1 MSDEID
7 HLVMRAAE
15 VAKAVGSSDLP
26 MSLRGMLDNGEASGK
41 VNWRELLHDFI
52 QITNDNYDYS
62 FSPIDKR
69 YSDSPYLMPSFY
81 DIEDQSVEN
90 LWFVV
95 DTSASIDDEM
105 LGEIYTEIKSAI
117 MQFSKLSFFDMGV
130 TKPEPFED
138 IESLTD
144 VMPVGGDGTSFHRI
158 FDYMEYQMED
168 DLPAAV
174 IIMTDGYAQWPDEE
188 RTQEVPVMWII
199 IDSERQPPWGEVVH
213 I

>member
-15 VAKAVGSSDLP
+15 VAKAAGSSDLP
-26 MSLRGMLDNGEASGK
+26 MSLRGMLDNGETSGK

-90 LWFVV
+90 LRFVV

-144 VMPVGGDGTSFHRI
+144 VMPVGGGDTSFHRI

-188 RTQEVPVMWII
+188 RTQGVPVMWII

>member
-1 MSDEID
+1 
-7 HLVMRAAE
+7 MRAAE
-15 VAKAVGSSDLP
+15 VAKAAGSSDLP
-26 MSLRGMLDNGEASGK
+26 MSLRGMLDNGETSGK

-90 LWFVV
+90 LRFVV

-144 VMPVGGDGTSFHRI
+144 VMPVGGGDTSFHRI

-188 RTQEVPVMWII
+188 RTQGVPVMWII